1 MTQIKICGV
10 REPDDIGLGVGDAHF
25 IGLNFWPR
33 SKRHAPLAAARAVAA
48 AVRADSAAR
57 LVGLF
62 VNQPAHEIA
71 LVHDAV
77 ALDVIQLH
85 GDETPDDVALV
96 ARTTGLPVWKAIA
109 VGSAADLD
117 DLERWP
123 ADALLLDAPSAGRGG
138 AGVTFDWALAALAR
152 TRYPARRFVLAG
164 GLTPD
169 NVGAAIA
176 ATAPWAV
183 DVASGVEH
191 APGRKDPA
199 KVRAFVSAVRATG
212 A

>member
-1 MTQIKICGV
+1 MTKIKICGLLDGEDV
-10 REPDDIGLGVGDAHF
+10 AHGVGSADF
-25 IGLNFWPR
+25 LGLNFWPR
-33 SKRHAPLAAARAVAA
+33 SKRFASLDVAEAVAA
-48 AVRADSAAR
+48 AVRAGSAAQ

-62 VNQPAHEIA
+62 VNQPAEDIA
-71 LVHDAV
+71 RIHAAI

-109 VGSAADLD
+109 IGSAADLD
-117 DLERWP
+117 ALDRWP

-138 AGVTFDWALAALAR
+138 AGVTFDWALAAEANR
-152 TRYPARRFVLAG
+152 RYPERRFVLAG

-176 ATAPWAV
+176 AVRPWAV
-183 DVASGVEH
+183 DVASGVER
-191 APGRKDPA
+191 APGRKDPGKA
-199 KVRAFVSAVRATG
+199 RAFVSAVRG
-212 A
+212 G

>member
-1 MTQIKICGV
+1 
-10 REPDDIGLGVGDAHF
+10 
-25 IGLNFWPR
+25 
-33 SKRHAPLAAARAVAA
+33 
-48 AVRADSAAR
+48 
-57 LVGLF
+57 
-62 VNQPAHEIA
+62 
-71 LVHDAV
+71 
-77 ALDVIQLH
+77 LH

-96 ARTTGLPVWKAIA
+96 ARATGLPVWKAIA